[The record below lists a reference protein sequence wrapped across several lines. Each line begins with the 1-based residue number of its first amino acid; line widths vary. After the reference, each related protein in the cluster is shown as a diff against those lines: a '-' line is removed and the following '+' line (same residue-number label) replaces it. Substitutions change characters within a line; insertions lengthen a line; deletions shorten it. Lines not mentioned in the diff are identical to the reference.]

1 MPTPLN
7 SLLNWIK
14 KLGDSPERL
23 AKSLKPI
30 VDEVNELE
38 PAVQALSDRE
48 LRSLTAEFK
57 ARRSDGESLDDLL
70 PEAFAAAR
78 EATVRSIGD
87 RQFDVQIMGGVVLHR
102 GAVAEMKT
110 GEGKTYAAPLAAYL
124 NALEG
129 KGVHIVTVND
139 YLARRDRDWMGPVF
153 EKLGLTAGVIYH
165 DMPLEERRAA
175 YQADVTYGTN
185 NEFGFDYLRDN
196 MVHDLTQR
204 VQRGLHYG
212 VVDEIDNILIDEA
225 RTPLIISGQAEE
237 SAQLY
242 YSFARL
248 VTRLHEGADYTLD
261 LKQRTVSVTEVG
273 IAKVE
278 KQLKIKNLYAEDN
291 YQFVHY
297 LQQAL
302 RAKALY
308 HRGKD
313 YVLFKDGKV
322 IESRDSRAEVVIVD
336 EFTGRLM
343 TGRRYGEGLHQAV
356 EAKEGVNV
364 RHESRTLA
372 TITFQNLFRLYDKL
386 AGMTG
391 TAKTEEEELRKIYG
405 VDVEVIPT
413 HMAMIRED
421 HPDLVFKSEK
431 AKSEAVVKEISK
443 ANAVGRPV
451 LVGTTSIESSERL
464 SALLRKSGLR
474 HQVLNAKYHAKEATI
489 IALAGE
495 PGSITIATNM
505 AGRGTDIKLG
515 EGVAD
520 IGGLYVIGTE
530 RHDSRRI
537 DNQLR
542 GRSGRQGDFG
552 ESRFFISLED
562 ELMRR
567 FQSERIATV
576 MDRLGLPDDQPIEH
590 KLVSKSIESAQGKVE
605 GHNFDIRKHV
615 VEFDDVINTQ
625 RAVIYDQRERY
636 LREGDLT
643 GVFISLL
650 EKEVAAVIQDHGFHK
665 HSDKPEIQT
674 IVDAYDG
681 LVGASG
687 AFAAEQFLELDP
699 EAATALLIQDSER
712 RYSGKAV
719 EIGQGHESQVIRWIL
734 LQTLDY
740 LWVEHLSAIEELRQG
755 IGLVAY
761 GQQDPLVAFKKQ
773 GFSLFKDLRD
783 TFRRHS
789 IERFFRL
796 TPKPVINKET
806 VLSSERAEAGGAP
819 APRAREP
826 GRVEV
831 AASSPSGKVGRN
843 QPCWCG
849 SGKKF
854 KRCHGR

>member
-1 MPTPLN
+1 M
-7 SLLNWIK
+7 
-14 KLGDSPERL
+14 
-23 AKSLKPI
+23 
-30 VDEVNELE
+30 
-38 PAVQALSDRE
+38 QALSDSE
-48 LRSLTAEFK
+48 LSSLTAEFK
-57 ARRSDGESLDDLL
+57 ARHSDGESLGDLL

-87 RQFDVQIMGGVVLHR
+87 RQFDVQIMGAVVLHR
-102 GAVAEMKT
+102 GSVAEMKT
-110 GEGKTYAAPLAAYL
+110 GEGKTYVAPLAAYL
-124 NALEG
+124 NALDGE
-129 KGVHIVTVND
+129 GVHLVTVND
-139 YLARRDRDWMGPVF
+139 YLARRDRDWMGPIF

-165 DMPLEERRAA
+165 DMPPEERRAA
-175 YQADVTYGTN
+175 YQCDVTYGTN

-196 MVHDLTQR
+196 MVHDLDQR
-204 VQRGLHYG
+204 VQRGLHYAI
-212 VVDEIDNILIDEA
+212 VDEIDNILIDEA

-248 VTRLHEGADYTLD
+248 VTRLSEGADYTLD
-261 LKQRTVSVTEVG
+261 LKQRSVSVTEAG

-278 KQLKIKNLYAEDN
+278 KELKVNNLYAEDN
-291 YQFVHY
+291 YELVHY

-313 YVLFKDGKV
+313 YVLFKDEKV
-322 IESRDSRAEVVIVD
+322 IDSRDSRADVVIVD

-343 TGRRYGEGLHQAV
+343 TGRRYGEGLHQAI

-372 TITFQNLFRLYDKL
+372 TITFQNLFRIYNKL

-405 VDVEVIPT
+405 IDVEEIPT
-413 HMAMIRED
+413 HMPMIRED
-421 HPDLVFKSEK
+421 HPDLVFKTEN
-431 AKSEAVVKEISK
+431 AKYEAVVKEISE
-443 ANAVGRPV
+443 ANAIGRPV

-464 SALLRKSGLR
+464 SAMLRKSGLD
-474 HQVLNAKYHAKEATI
+474 HQVLNAKYHEREAGI

-495 PGSITIATNM
+495 PGGVTIATNM

-515 EGVAD
+515 NGVAD

-530 RHDSRRI
+530 RHESRRI

-552 ESRFFISLED
+552 ESRFFISLDD

-567 FQSERIATV
+567 FQSERIATI
-576 MDRLGLPDDQPIEH
+576 MKRLGLPDDQPIEH
-590 KLVSKSIESAQGKVE
+590 RLVTRSIESAQSKVE

-615 VEFDDVINTQ
+615 VEFDDVINRQ
-625 RAVIYDQRERY
+625 RAVIYEQRERY
-636 LREGDLT
+636 LREDELG
-643 GVFISLL
+643 GVFLGLL
-650 EKEVAAVIQDHGFHK
+650 KGEVTALVEDHDFHR
-665 HSDKPEIQT
+665 DAEEPEIQA
-674 IVDAYDG
+674 IVDSYNG
-681 LVGASG
+681 LVGAPG
-687 AFAAEQFLELDP
+687 AVAVSEFVEVDEKAAI
-699 EAATALLIQDSER
+699 TRLIEDSER
-712 RYSGKAV
+712 RYAAKVV
-719 EIGQGHESQVIRWIL
+719 EIGEGSGHQVIRWIL
-734 LQTLDY
+734 LQTLDF

-761 GQQDPLVAFKKQ
+761 GQQDPLVAFKMQ
-773 GFSLFKDLRD
+773 GFDLFKGLQD
-783 TFRRHS
+783 TFRHDS

-796 TPKPVINKET
+796 APKPVIEKET
-806 VLSSERAEAGGAP
+806 VLSSQRSESNGAP
-819 APRAREP
+819 IERGREP
-826 GRVEV
+826 VAV
-831 AASSPSGKVGRN
+831 AASSPSRKIGRN
-843 QPCWCG
+843 EPCWCG

>member
-1 MPTPLN
+1 M
-7 SLLNWIK
+7 LNWIK

-30 VDEVNELE
+30 VDEVSELE
-38 PAVQALSDRE
+38 PDMQALSDSD

-110 GEGKTYAAPLAAYL
+110 GEGKTYVAPLAAYL

-165 DMPLEERRAA
+165 DMPPQERRAA
-175 YQADVTYGTN
+175 YQANITYGTN

-196 MVHDLTQR
+196 MVHDLRQR
-204 VQRGLHYG
+204 VQRGLHYAI
-212 VVDEIDNILIDEA
+212 VDEIDNILIDEA

-242 YSFARL
+242 YSFSRL

-278 KQLKIKNLYAEDN
+278 KQLKINNLYAEDN

-413 HMAMIRED
+413 HMPMIRED
-421 HPDLVFKSEK
+421 HPDLVFKSET
-431 AKSEAVVKEISK
+431 AKCEAVVKDIAE
-443 ANAVGRPV
+443 ANGMGRPV

-464 SALLRKSGLR
+464 SALLRKSGLK
-474 HQVLNAKYHAKEATI
+474 HQVLNAKYHEKEAGI

-495 PGSITIATNM
+495 PGGITIATNM

-515 EGVAD
+515 EGIAD

-542 GRSGRQGDFG
+542 GRSGRQGDRG

-590 KLVSKSIESAQGKVE
+590 KLVTRSIESAQSKVE

-625 RAVIYDQRERY
+625 RAVIYEQRERY
-636 LREGDLT
+636 LREDDLT
-643 GVFISLL
+643 GVFVSLL
-650 EKEVAAVIQDHGFHK
+650 ENEVAALIQDHGFHK
-665 HSDKPEIQT
+665 NAEEPEIQA

-687 AFAAEQFLELDP
+687 ALAAAQFLELDQA
-699 EAATALLIQDSER
+699 AATALLIQDSER
-712 RYSGKAV
+712 RYASKAV
-719 EIGQGHESQVIRWIL
+719 EIGEGHESQVVRWIL
-734 LQTLDY
+734 LQTLDF

-773 GFSLFKDLRD
+773 GFSLFKSLQDA
-783 TFRRHS
+783 FRRDS

-796 TPKPVINKET
+796 TPKPAINKET
-806 VLSSERAEAGGAP
+806 VLSPQSGKAEGAP
-819 APRAREP
+819 AER
-826 GRVEV
+826 GRMEV
-831 AASSPSGKVGRN
+831 AASPPSRKIGRN

>member
-1 MPTPLN
+1 M
-7 SLLNWIK
+7 LNWIK
-14 KLGDSPERL
+14 KLGDNPERL

-38 PAVQALSDRE
+38 PHVQALSDHE
-48 LRSLTAEFK
+48 LRSLSAEFR

-78 EATVRSIGD
+78 EATIRSIGD
-87 RQFDVQIMGGVVLHR
+87 RQFDVQIMGGIVLHR

-110 GEGKTYAAPLAAYL
+110 GEGKTYVAPLAAYL
-124 NALEG
+124 NALDG

-139 YLARRDRDWMGPVF
+139 YLARRDRDWMGPIF

-165 DMPLEERRAA
+165 DMPPEERRAA
-175 YQADVTYGTN
+175 YRADITYGTN

-196 MVHDLTQR
+196 MVHDLSQR
-204 VQRGLHYG
+204 SQRGLHYAI
-212 VVDEIDNILIDEA
+212 VDEIDNILIDEA

-248 VTRLHEGADYTLD
+248 VMRLHEGADYTLD
-261 LKQRTVSVTEVG
+261 LKQRTVSVTEAG

-278 KQLKIKNLYAEDN
+278 KQLKINNLYAEDN

-313 YVLFKDGKV
+313 YVLYKDSKV
-322 IESRDSRAEVVIVD
+322 IDSRDSRAEVVIVD

-413 HMAMIRED
+413 HMPMIRED

-431 AKSEAVVKEISK
+431 AKYQAVVKEISE
-443 ANAVGRPV
+443 ANAAGRPV
-451 LVGTTSIESSERL
+451 LVGTTSIESSEHL
-464 SALLRKSGLR
+464 SALLRKSGLK
-474 HQVLNAKYHAKEATI
+474 HQVLNAKYHEKEAGI
-489 IALAGE
+489 VALAGE

-515 EGVAD
+515 EGIAD
-520 IGGLYVIGTE
+520 IGGLYIIGTE

-542 GRSGRQGDFG
+542 GRSGRQGDRG

-576 MDRLGLPDDQPIEH
+576 MERLGLPDDQPIEH
-590 KLVSKSIESAQGKVE
+590 KLVTRSIESAQSKVE

-625 RAVIYDQRERY
+625 RAVIYGQRERY
-636 LREGDLT
+636 LRDDDLT
-643 GVFISLL
+643 GVFLGLL
-650 EKEVAAVIQDHGFHK
+650 ESEVTALIEDHRLHK
-665 HSDKPEIQT
+665 HSDEPEIKA

-681 LVGASG
+681 LFGASE
-687 AFAAEQFLELDP
+687 ALAIEQFHELDQK
-699 EAATALLIQDSER
+699 EAMALLLQDSER
-712 RYSGKAV
+712 RYARKAV
-719 EIGQGHESQVIRWIL
+719 EIGEGHESQVVRWIL

-773 GFSLFKDLRD
+773 GFSLFKSLQD
-783 TFRRHS
+783 TFRRQS

-796 TPKPVINKET
+796 TPKPVISKET
-806 VLSSERAEAGGAP
+806 VLSSRSGETSGPP
-819 APRAREP
+819 APQRRKS
-826 GRVEV
+826 GRTGTS
-831 AASSPSGKVGRN
+831 ASQPSRKIGRN